1 MGDCRLR
8 IQISRE
14 LIIDT
19 ESSLSNDNRN
29 DWVTISKICSADT
42 TIREV
47 VEEIAI
53 DSSSSSSQPSFALL
67 PLLQAHQV
75 CLWDC
80 TTHPPVDI
88 SDWPI
93 STYTEKGGPKS
104 KTLFDAKWYPS
115 GSLQV
120 VPAGQEPKTAS
131 AGHYDD
137 SQYNLPSES
146 IQPAMQQQQTRV
158 QLISTNS
165 STAAATTIS
174 QGLPAPSQVLH
185 AVTKRFD
192 DGDDKATTAAADQAA
207 KLRRQNQQVVA
218 AKQSE
223 RFLKLEQRIR
233 LLQEGSGA
241 GKNKK
246 VSDQVRRMLI
256 KSRATGRSDLKMQDR
271 VFLHG
276 MIDQGEAS
284 IREDYRYFSLQD
296 TVGRVLSTFA
306 TKTETGKDAELLISW
321 SSKANASS
329 VMNEN
334 ENETSVYRRLPTL
347 MRLYEAISHQY
358 LADIDTVVIRLYDS
372 AQEEATPGVVDGK
385 AEEEEEE
392 EDMHPGTM
400 DMETTTENIQPDMMD
415 TEISPATENDAAE
428 EKFPSKATDD
438 AEEVTNSRLTDAIR
452 TMDERKDPKKKKKS
466 SAAATK
472 VGQMQMKSK
481 ATGDAKQVK
490 MEDRFFLE
498 LVTVTDDTA
507 GDQQCTATAASVF
520 VSLKNNFER
529 LVRDNGKKAPTT
541 SQSWQWEILVPLS
554 DDAENSSYRRIS
566 DSQMSFQDAQQS
578 KTVNPFGRL
587 ILRYFQQ

>member
-8 IQISRE
+8 IQISRD
-14 LIIDT
+14 LIINT
-19 ESSLSNDNRN
+19 ETSLSTDNRS

-47 VEEIAI
+47 VEEITV
-53 DSSSSSSQPSFALL
+53 DSSSSSSPSSFALL

-93 STYTEKGGPKS
+93 SIYTEKGGPKS
-104 KTLFDAKWYPS
+104 MTLFDARWYPS

-120 VPAGQEPKTAS
+120 VGVGVGPKTAS
-131 AGHYDD
+131 ADHYDD
-137 SQYNLPSES
+137 SQYNLPSDS
-146 IQPAMQQQQTRV
+146 IQPGTQQQQTRV

-165 STAAATTIS
+165 TTAAATTMLH
-174 QGLPAPSQVLH
+174 GLPAPSQVLH
-185 AVTKRFD
+185 AVTKRFAD
-192 DGDDKATTAAADQAA
+192 DGDGDDEAAAAQAVA
-207 KLRRQNQQVVA
+207 VQIRRQNQQMVA

-233 LLQEGSGA
+233 LLQEGASSG

-246 VSDQVRRMLI
+246 VSDQVRNMLI

-276 MIDQGEAS
+276 MIDSGETAS
-284 IREDYRYFSLQD
+284 HIMREDYRYFSLQD

-306 TKTETGKDAELLISW
+306 SNTDKGKDAELLIRW
-321 SSKANASS
+321 SPMTSTSI
-329 VMNEN
+329 MNEN
-334 ENETSVYRRLPTL
+334 DTPLYRRLPTL

-358 LADIDTVVIRLYDS
+358 LADIDTVVIRLYNS
-372 AQEEATPGVVDGK
+372 AQEEATPSVIDGK
-385 AEEEEEE
+385 E
-392 EDMHPGTM
+392 EDIQSEMM
-400 DMETTTENIQPDMMD
+400 DDTVQPDMMD
-415 TEISPATENDAAE
+415 EDTETTPATENDAVE
-428 EKFPSKATDD
+428 EKSSMDD
-438 AEEVTNSRLTDAIR
+438 ADEVTNGRLTDAIR
-452 TMDERKDPKKKKKS
+452 AMDERKDPKKKKKS

-472 VGQMQMKSK
+472 VRQMQMKSK

-498 LVTVTDDTA
+498 LVTVTDDAT
-507 GDQQCTATAASVF
+507 GDQCTATAAPVF

-529 LVRDNGKKAPTT
+529 LVRDNRKKAPTI
-541 SQSWQWEILVPLS
+541 SQSWQWEILMPLS

-566 DSQMSFQDAQQS
+566 DYQMSFQDAQHS
-578 KTVNPFGRL
+578 KVVNPFDRL
-587 ILRYFQQ
+587 ILRYFQ

>member
-19 ESSLSNDNRN
+19 ENSISNDNRN
-29 DWVTISKICSADT
+29 EWVTISKICSADT

-47 VEEIAI
+47 VEEITV
-53 DSSSSSSQPSFALL
+53 DVSSSSPSFALL

-88 SDWPI
+88 SDWPVSI
-93 STYTEKGGPKS
+93 YTEKGGPNS
-104 KTLFDAKWYPS
+104 KTLFDARWYPS

-120 VPAGQEPKTAS
+120 VPAGQGPKTAS

-137 SQYNLPSES
+137 SQYNLPSDS
-146 IQPAMQQQQTRV
+146 IQPSAQQQQARV
-158 QLISTNS
+158 QLLSSNSTPAS
-165 STAAATTIS
+165 AAAAATTTML

-185 AVTKRFD
+185 AVTKRFAD
-192 DGDDKATTAAADQAA
+192 DGDDEAAAAQTAAAIRV
-207 KLRRQNQQVVA
+207 RRQNQQMVA
-218 AKQSE
+218 AKQTE

-233 LLQEGSGA
+233 LLQEGASSG

-246 VSDQVRRMLI
+246 VSDQVRNMLI

-276 MIDQGEAS
+276 MIDQGETAS
-284 IREDYRYFSLQD
+284 HTMGEDYRYFSLQD

-306 TKTETGKDAELLISW
+306 STTETGKGAELLIRW
-321 SSKANASS
+321 SPKTTESS
-329 VMNEN
+329 TN
-334 ENETSVYRRLPTL
+334 ENETAPVYRRLPTL

-358 LADIDTVVIRLYDS
+358 LADIDTVVIRVYNYV
-372 AQEEATPGVVDGK
+372 QEEATPSVIDSK
-385 AEEEEEE
+385 EQEEEEEGMQPE
-392 EDMHPGTM
+392 RM
-400 DMETTTENIQPDMMD
+400 DTVQPDMMD
-415 TEISPATENDAAE
+415 TETSATTENDAAGE
-428 EKFPSKATDD
+428 EKSPTNSTDD
-438 AEEVTNSRLTDAIR
+438 ADEVTNCRLTDAIR
-452 TMDERKDPKKKKKS
+452 AMDERKDPKKKKKS
-466 SAAATK
+466 STAATK
-472 VGQMQMKSK
+472 VRQMQMKSK

-498 LVTVTDDTA
+498 LVTVTDDTT
-507 GDQQCTATAASVF
+507 GDQCTATTAPVF
-520 VSLKNNFER
+520 VSLKNDFER
-529 LVRDNGKKAPTT
+529 LVRDNGKKAPMTC
-541 SQSWQWEILVPLS
+541 QSWPWEILVPLS

-566 DSQMSFQDAQQS
+566 DYQMSFHDAQQS
-578 KTVNPFGRL
+578 KMVNPFDRL